1 MFPSFISILLMMS
14 SASTSAA
21 VAAGQRFDDALEKY
35 LEEIVDPNYDA
46 TNKEIVD
53 HNDKKED
60 KHYDLKRKREEAE
73 ITLKEAEKLREQM
86 WHDL

>member
-1 MFPSFISILLMMS
+1 MMS

-21 VAAGQRFDDALEKY
+21 VAAEQRFDDALEKY
-35 LEEIVDPNYDA
+35 LEEIVDPNNV
-46 TNKEIVD
+46 TSKEIVD
-53 HNDKKED
+53 HDDKKED

-73 ITLKEAEKLREQM
+73 ITLKETEKLREQM